1 MAIIKPRKYTIRT
14 RHKALTQRADK
25 KPIIYAK
32 KKQTRYEKKKQTR
45 YAEKKHTR
53 YAEKKSN
60 SSNKLVQFSKP
71 KHLASAS
78 IVLQLNETCV
88 SHSIARSLTRTF
100 LLLAI
105 IDGTM
110 SDILYTAIYC
120 LCVTI
125 SGSCEKAR
133 ADVFDSVI
141 EWFYDM
147 NTKNDGFNTL
157 FTIKYSDLK
166 CKFYRK
172 TCPTIDNGAIV
183 ILQPLIDNVSA
194 KNTFVNNL
202 KIILDN
208 KILVVLTEEYMGN
221 PDGDNFPTKII
232 SGWLKKRL
240 QPTIAA
246 TCNAHSMVLQSW
258 GVGNNCNKVCIKD
271 TQNEDINNKCFNN
284 LNEMCDVRKNPLFIL
299 KCADFDEDK
308 LNSVSNV
315 FYDYVITIRNKL
327 YKTTNSSNTMDV
339 ESNNNPDAMDL
350 ESTKNP
356 DAMDVDSLNTSNAM
370 DLEH

>member
-14 RHKALTQRADK
+14 RHKALTKRAEK
-25 KPIIYAK
+25 KPVIYV
-32 KKQTRYEKKKQTR
+32 KKQTRYEKKKKHTR
-45 YAEKKHTR
+45 YEKKKHTR
-53 YAEKKSN
+53 YAEKKPN
-60 SSNKLVQFSKP
+60 SLIQFSKP

-78 IVLQLNETCV
+78 VVFQLNETCV

-105 IDGTM
+105 IDGSM
-110 SDILYTAIYC
+110 SDMLYTAIYC

-125 SGSCEKAR
+125 SGSCEKTR
-133 ADVFDSVI
+133 ADVFDSAI
-141 EWFYDM
+141 SWFYDM
-147 NTKNDGFNTL
+147 NTENDGFNRL
-157 FTIKYSDLK
+157 FKLKYSDIK

-172 TCPTIDNGAIV
+172 SCPIKDNDPSL

-246 TCNAHSMVLQSW
+246 ACNAHSMVLQSW
-258 GVGNNCNKVCIKD
+258 GVGNNRNKVCIKD

-299 KCADFDEDK
+299 KCADFDEEK

-315 FYDYVITIRNKL
+315 FYNYVITIRNKL
-327 YKTTNSSNTMDV
+327 YKTTNSSNTMDL

-350 ESTKNP
+350 ESNNNP
-356 DAMDVDSLNTSNAM
+356 DAMD
-370 DLEH
+370 LEH